1 MSSGHNLYLLAAP
14 FSHTILGCFSAA
26 IKKKKKKKK
35 SQKFSAWSFEHY
47 YCSTFF
53 RLGTQVPPIIILFLK
68 IHFSSLKKKKLM
80 KFQQ

>member
-35 SQKFSAWSFEHY
+35 SQKFSA
-47 YCSTFF
+47 
-53 RLGTQVPPIIILFLK
+53 
-68 IHFSSLKKKKLM
+68 
-80 KFQQ
+80 